1 MFNLKFTLG
10 LLFLSLSIIVFSGC
24 GIKQQKKANQETTIQ
39 NAEALAE
46 FQNEQKVLVE
56 KARAELA
63 EINKKITACNDKIHS
78 KGGKLTEAQNKA
90 LDEFEKKRASINQR
104 IHEIKNVKLENWQD
118 FKSGFEAD
126 LNEARTDID
135 RIIAEL

>member
-56 KARAELA
+56 KARAEL
-63 EINKKITACNDKIHS
+63 D
-78 KGGKLTEAQNKA
+78 
-90 LDEFEKKRASINQR
+90 R
-104 IHEIKNVKLENWQD
+104 
-118 FKSGFEAD
+118 KSVV
-126 LNEARTDID
+126 
-135 RIIAEL
+135 